1 MFLKNQKLAFPVLV
15 FMFMF
20 IFILAFQNCA
30 RNENKNDGPAD
41 KASGPEITDTTTTT
55 TLSNGDKAVFKL
67 SEKYGGEA
75 VSNISWQT
83 YRKQCGKSE
92 IAFETGL
99 NIQIPWNNQSG
110 SVATI
115 AGSSFNMLALVQVE
129 QCLIYRH
136 FRLDKTLFSNDYF
149 VDRSS
154 CMPSSGDISFS
165 LSDDASVKRNY
176 FPVGSAVN
184 LEFSPSEGSNI
195 SLENES
201 FQWSVKKVGDDTE
214 LADQTHTSSELTHTF
229 SQMGL
234 YSVSVKSS
242 STSSLRDDKE
252 LLIGLCE
259 EEVEAV
265 EVILGQESFG
275 DSTPERVLNSKPI
288 FNYVRPADTD
298 TNNKVTFVFDDNS
311 ENYQDQHITY
321 KYKRSS
327 SSKFIDIDIQNA
339 DECFFD
345 AEPIIGRSC
354 PSCAPGATDCSCSD
368 PVYAMNENLSPLS
381 SCSGDILDMST
392 SDTDST
398 QCTDATFVVIAS
410 KTGQDKI
417 YEIFYK
423 HCPAD
428 QDYCYFGYEK
438 DRPNNYSCFVA
449 SG

>member
-30 RNENKNDGPAD
+30 RNENKNDGPTD
-41 KASGPEITDTTTTT
+41 KASGPEITDTI
-55 TLSNGDKAVFKL
+55 SNSGDKAVFKL
-67 SEKYGGEA
+67 SEKYGGDI

-92 IAFETGL
+92 IAFETDL
-99 NIQIPWNNQSG
+99 NIQIPWNNQRG
-110 SVATI
+110 SIVSHD
-115 AGSSFNMLALVQVE
+115 GSSFNMLALVQLE

-136 FRLDKTLFSNDYF
+136 LRLDQTLFSNDYF

-154 CMPSSGDISFS
+154 CLAPSGDISFS

-176 FPVGSAVN
+176 FPVGSSVN
-184 LEFSPSEGSNI
+184 LEFSNSSEESNS

-201 FQWSVKKVGDDTE
+201 FQWSIKKIGDDTE
-214 LADQTHTSSELTHTF
+214 LADQSHTSPTLTHTF
-229 SQMGL
+229 SEIGL
-234 YSVSVKSS
+234 YSVSVESS
-242 STSSLRDDKE
+242 SMNLGDDKE

-259 EEVEAV
+259 EEVDAV

-275 DSTPERVLNSKPI
+275 DLTPEGILATKPI

-298 TNNKVTFVFDDNS
+298 SNNKVTFVFNDNS

-321 KYKRSS
+321 KYKRNS

-339 DECFFD
+339 DECFLD
-345 AEPIIGRSC
+345 TEPIIGITC
-354 PSCAPGATDCSCSD
+354 PSCAPGATDCSCGPPS
-368 PVYAMNENLSPLS
+368 YEINENLSPLS
-381 SCSGDILDMST
+381 SCSGDALNMST
-392 SDTDST
+392 LDTDTT
-398 QCTDATFVVIAS
+398 QCTDANFVVIAS
-410 KTGQDKI
+410 KAGQEKI

-438 DRPNNYSCFVA
+438 DRPNDHKCVF